1 MIRRMLCVAAALTFV
16 STADAADCKLI
27 SSACVDATPSKVIS
41 GITVT
46 LEQAGG
52 CWEYED
58 TYTCIKPNAVNY
70 CQPFIDAQP
79 QCWQTNSQCSQWDSV
94 LNTGCMKY
102 TQTWRCND
110 PSMPTPTNTIRLN
123 DTYTL
128 VSSNYDTSQ
137 CQSLSGNP
145 NCSLAESRCVQTTP
159 DSPLPPGIDPAQVA
173 PDGCYKKQETYACF
187 TGRTDTS
194 ECDGYASNPNCT
206 LQSSQCDPAD
216 MVNGQ
221 CTFETKTYKCVSAPP
236 KTSTVTDCSGQ
247 LFCQDGKCFDK
258 GYENDPDFARSM
270 ALMEAAREAGT
281 YMDPNSM
288 EIFKG
293 VDSRCKIKL
302 FGLANCC
309 KKSGGGAGMS
319 NAAFGVAMTVGG
331 QVLKYGTYYVYDA
344 LWDYGG
350 VGMMLQKGLG
360 AISGAAEA
368 AWAGKGSAVAGY
380 SFAPSLYGFGISFG
394 STLPAGAIGLGP
406 VGIGNAQF
414 FFDPTSFAI
423 SVGVMI
429 LQEMMACEQQEQILA
444 MRRGQNLCV
453 EVGTYCSQKLPIV
466 KICIEKTKSYCC
478 YNSRL
483 ARIINEQGRAQI
495 GKSWGSPESPNC
507 SGFTQAEFAAI
518 DFSRIDLSEFTSEI
532 MANINTSNITGA
544 AVNAQEAVQRK
555 MQNYYQ
561 RGSQ

>member
-1 MIRRMLCVAAALTFV
+1 MMYRVATVIFVLFVLGGVAFASDCRRTGSV
-16 STADAADCKLI
+16 
-27 SSACVDATPSKVIS
+27 CVDSTPCKTVS
-41 GITVT
+41 GQQVC
-46 LEQAGG
+46 LSQFGLS

-70 CQPFIDAQP
+70 CQPFVNAQP

-110 PSMPTPTNTIRLN
+110 PSMPTPANTIKLDN
-123 DTYTL
+123 TYTL

-145 NCSLAESRCVQTTP
+145 NCQIAESRCIQTTP
-159 DSPLPPGIDPAQVA
+159 DSSLPPGIDPAQVA

-206 LQSSQCDPAD
+206 LQSSRCDPAD

-221 CTFETKTYKCVSAPP
+221 CTFETKTYKCMSAPP

-247 LFCQDGKCFDK
+247 LFCQGGKCFDT

-293 VDSRCKIKL
+293 FDSRCKIKL
-302 FGLANCC
+302 DGLANCC

-319 NAAFGVAMTVGG
+319 NASMALNAGMQAGKLFGSPYM
-331 QVLKYGTYYVYDA
+331 YDA
-344 LWDYGG
+344 MFASDIPWLVEKAVDAWSATAWTSTTSFYGLQFSFSTTAG
-350 VGMMLQKGLG
+350 LQFVGFDP
-360 AISGAAEA
+360 
-368 AWAGKGSAVAGY
+368 Y
-380 SFAPSLYGFGISFG
+380 SFAIQIGI
-394 STLPAGAIGLGP
+394 
-406 VGIGNAQF
+406 
-414 FFDPTSFAI
+414 
-423 SVGVMI
+423 MI
-429 LQEMMACEQQEQILA
+429 VQEMLSCEQQEQILA
-444 MRRGQNLCV
+444 MRRGQNLCH
-453 EVGTYCSQKLPIV
+453 EVGTYCSKKLPIV

-495 GKSWGSPESPNC
+495 GKGWGSAESPNC
-507 SGFTQAEFAAI
+507 AGLTQEEFAMI

-532 MANINTSNITGA
+532 MANIKMPDVGSMGQQ
-544 AVNAQEAVQRK
+544 VQSAVQQK
-555 MQNYYQ
+555 VQNYYQ
-561 RGSQ
+561 RGIQ

>member
-1 MIRRMLCVAAALTFV
+1 MTGKTISLIAVLLASAISFEVKAGDCIRTGSV
-16 STADAADCKLI
+16 
-27 SSACVDATPSKVIS
+27 CVDAAPTKNIS
-41 GITVT
+41 GVTVT
-46 LEQAGG
+46 VAEAGG

-58 TYTCIKPNAVNY
+58 TYTCIKPDAVNY

-79 QCWQTNSQCSQWDSV
+79 QCWQTNSQCAQMDT
-94 LNTGCMKY
+94 LFNTGCMKY

-110 PSMPTPTNTIRLN
+110 PSIPTPANTIRLD

-145 NCSLAESRCVQTTP
+145 NCQIAESRCIQTTP
-159 DSPLPPGIDPAQVA
+159 DSPLPLGIDPAQVA

-194 ECDGYASNPNCT
+194 ECDGYASNPNCA
-206 LQSSQCDPAD
+206 LQSTTPCAPEDQI
-216 MVNGQ
+216 NGR
-221 CTFETKTYKCVSAPP
+221 CTFEQRTYQCMSRPP
-236 KTSTVTDCSGQ
+236 QTNTVTDCSGQ

-281 YMDPNSM
+281 YMDPKM
-288 EIFKG
+288 EVFKG
-293 VDSRCKIKL
+293 FDSRCKIKL

-319 NAAFGVAMTVGG
+319 NASMALNTGMQAGKLFGSPYM
-331 QVLKYGTYYVYDA
+331 YDA
-344 LWDYGG
+344 MFASDIPWLVEKAVDAWSASAWTATTSFYGLQFSFSTTAG
-350 VGMMLQKGLG
+350 LQFVGFDP
-360 AISGAAEA
+360 
-368 AWAGKGSAVAGY
+368 Y
-380 SFAPSLYGFGISFG
+380 SFAIQ
-394 STLPAGAIGLGP
+394 
-406 VGIGNAQF
+406 VGI
-414 FFDPTSFAI
+414 
-423 SVGVMI
+423 MI
-429 LQEMMACEQQEQILA
+429 VQEMLSCEQQEQILA
-444 MRRGQNLCV
+444 MRRGQNLCH
-453 EVGTYCSQKLPIV
+453 EVGTYCSKKLPIV

-495 GKSWGSPESPNC
+495 GKGWGSAESPNC
-507 SGFTQAEFAAI
+507 AGLTQEEFAMI

-532 MANINTSNITGA
+532 MANIKMPDVGSMGQQ
-544 AVNAQEAVQRK
+544 VQSAVQQK
-555 MQNYYQ
+555 VQNYYQ
-561 RGSQ
+561 RGIQ